1 MDKNA
6 PPDAQEKNFIIRG
19 TPDAVER
26 AKAMILEKLGLPGGP
41 GSTGYGGGG
50 SSGGYGGSWG
60 GQYQAPAN
68 YQPDAGGK
76 NHNFIDTESPK
87 SGCPNFRQ

>member
-6 PPDAQEKNFIIRG
+6 PPDAEEKNFIIRG

-26 AKAMILEKLGLPGGP
+26 AKAMILEKLGMPSGP

-50 SSGGYGGSWG
+50 GGGASSGGYGGSWG
-60 GQYQAPAN
+60 GQYQAPN
-68 YQPDAGGK
+68 QQPSAGGK
-76 NHNFIDTESPK
+76 
-87 SGCPNFRQ
+87 